1 MHSFDVLWDYLS
13 ELAKWRNASLLQ
25 KACDVCIC
33 FPIMPR
39 KIGSSWIINK
49 ILMIFKDMKM
59 YGHLNM
65 DTSEALLQNII
76 NFEEKKRKKKKKE
89 VCGIIWNYYHLAVNS
104 VFRKTLVG
112 TELGFEHRG
121 AKHEPKKFQVTWSIK
136 KKSWYTKQLHFITI
150 NI

>member
-1 MHSFDVLWDYLS
+1 
-13 ELAKWRNASLLQ
+13 
-25 KACDVCIC
+25 
-33 FPIMPR
+33 
-39 KIGSSWIINK
+39 
-49 ILMIFKDMKM
+49 MIFKDMKM

-76 NFEEKKRKKKKKE
+76 NFEEKKKKKEKKE

-104 VFRKTLVG
+104 VFRKTLAG
-112 TELGFEHRG
+112 TEPGFEHKG